1 MRISFQHISF
11 RYDRALVLKK
21 ITADIEQGELVALVG
36 PNGSGKSTL
45 IKCVNGILKLQE
57 GRILLNG
64 QDIRLYRPVD
74 LARNMAYVPQS
85 EPLGGS
91 MPVFDTVLMGRK
103 PYIQWKPAS
112 NDIENTARVLSRL
125 ELDEVA
131 MRPVRTLSG
140 GQQQRVFIARAL
152 NQNPRVLLLDEPT
165 ANLDLRY
172 QMEVMDVLR
181 SLTLEGI
188 TVIIAMH
195 DINLASAF
203 ASRILM
209 LKEGTLFADGGKE
222 IVTAQNVQ
230 KLFGVKLQVL
240 RNNGNAFILPAS
252 NA

>member
-209 LKEGTLFADGGKE
+209 LKAGTLFADGGKE

>member
-1 MRISFQHISF
+1 MKISFQHISF
-11 RYDRALVLKK
+11 RYDRVLVLKK

-64 QDIRLYRPVD
+64 QDIRLCRPVD

-85 EPLGGS
+85 ESLGGS
-91 MPVFDTVLMGRK
+91 MSVFDTVLMGRK

-252 NA
+252 TA